1 MNCVGDVS
9 GLFWSPQFQV
19 LKEIRSFAAP
29 KIGQD
34 CICQPPTSRCDRVH
48 REGYCTPQKSPWL
61 ILSPKRWLCLGDQC
75 RTLAKTAFKYGR
87 CCCSH
92 IQLGWSTRKL
102 WEIPGEICQFSC
114 LGITWKLR
122 RRPRTWIGPPAILT
136 LYLRWIF
143 LRNKFLWTA
152 VVASTYKSYYFKIY
166 VYVYYCI
173 I

>member
-75 RTLAKTAFKYGR
+75 RTLAKTAFKWPLLLQSYPAGVVNPKTLRNSGR
-87 CCCSH
+87 NLPVLLSWKYLKTSPQAKDMNRTACNPYFVPALDLFEKQVPLNCCS
-92 IQLGWSTRKL
+92 
-102 WEIPGEICQFSC
+102 
-114 LGITWKLR
+114 GIN
-122 RRPRTWIGPPAILT
+122 I
-136 LYLRWIF
+136 
-143 LRNKFLWTA
+143 
-152 VVASTYKSYYFKIY
+152 
-166 VYVYYCI
+166 
-173 I
+173 